1 MKILYVQ
8 NGSNFHN
15 AGGMEYHL
23 VDISNWMNTNG
34 IETAAAVR
42 KGTYLE
48 RVLLKEK
55 LNTYPLSWTGLAKIF
70 GFFQVARAILK
81 FSPDI
86 ISINRERDIK
96 RSYYITRVMGL
107 FMKKRPVMVAIF
119 QNIGVRIRFRLEK
132 LDGLLFLNDYTFRDY
147 VAGNPDAQKKSI
159 IINYGIRMPEINTRV
174 KFDQNRPR
182 SIFPGVP
189 YPLIGMVGE
198 FRKNQTELIDVAFH
212 LKKKCTDFTIAF
224 IGKGANHEI
233 QPLQDKIE
241 RLGLSKHFLFTGGI
255 AYKRIP
261 EVFHD
266 LDLSVSTNRAEAF
279 GLVFIESLAS
289 YTPLVAFNSGG
300 PVEIL
305 AKGGGV
311 LVHGGAEEMAE
322 KLALLIE
329 DHAKLCSLG
338 MEGRAAAEKY
348 FSINAMGEK
357 HLTFYKNLLNA

>member
-1 MKILYVQ
+1 
-8 NGSNFHN
+8 
-15 AGGMEYHL
+15 
-23 VDISNWMNTNG
+23 
-34 IETAAAVR
+34 
-42 KGTYLE
+42 
-48 RVLLKEK
+48 LLKEK
-55 LNTYPLSWTGLAKIF
+55 PNTYPLSWTGLAKIF

-96 RSYYITRVMGL
+96 RIYYIARVMGL
-107 FMKKRPVMVAIF
+107 LMKKRPVMVAIF
-119 QNIGVRIRFRLEK
+119 QNIGVRIRFRIEK

-147 VAGNPDAQKKSI
+147 VTGNPDAQTKSI
-159 IINYGIRMPEINTRV
+159 IINYGIRIPEIDTRI

-182 SIFPGVP
+182 SIFPGVL

-212 LKKKCTDFTIAF
+212 LKKKYPNFTIAL

-233 QPLQDKIE
+233 KPLQEKIE

-255 AYKRIP
+255 AHERIP

-289 YTPLVAFNSGG
+289 YTPLVAFDSGG

-329 DHAKLCSLG
+329 DHAKLKSLG
-338 MEGRAAAEKY
+338 MEGRAVAEKY

-357 HLTFYKNLLNA
+357 HLTFYQNLLNART